1 MEDVFLMHFSYPLPY
16 LKHKSSS
23 SGWQIDSSTLAC
35 GSSLSGHHGN
45 RALKLWVAGRRHIP
59 YLWAHISTVCK
70 SKSKIA
76 KARETEIFNFVEKND
91 ELLIWSVYLVSISE
105 RVWCSQN
112 YFYHCLANPTRA
124 YALRTPLSQPFPSVL
139 QVCLFSSIFCL
150 CLSCSFVSPG
160 CDPCVSS
167 NTYCICYF
175 LLLAIS
181 FSFRCPL
188 INTFFKSFMS

>member
-45 RALKLWVAGRRHIP
+45 RAVKLWVAGRRHIP

-112 YFYHCLANPTRA
+112 YFYHCLANPTWA
-124 YALRTPLSQPFPSVL
+124 YALRSLCPSPFPLFYRFAFSL
-139 QVCLFSSIFCL
+139 PSFAYVCHAPLCLPDVTPASAVIRIVYVIFC
-150 CLSCSFVSPG
+150 CLPFH
-160 CDPCVSS
+160 
-167 NTYCICYF
+167 F
-175 LLLAIS
+175 LSVVLW
-181 FSFRCPL
+181 
-188 INTFFKSFMS
+188 

>member
-70 SKSKIA
+70 SKSKIT
-76 KARETEIFNFVEKND
+76 KAWETEIFNFMKKMTNYWLD
-91 ELLIWSVYLVSISE
+91 QFILFPLVKE
-105 RVWCSQN
+105 
-112 YFYHCLANPTRA
+112 FG
-124 YALRTPLSQPFPSVL
+124 VL
-139 QVCLFSSIFCL
+139 KIIFII
-150 CLSCSFVSPG
+150 V
-160 CDPCVSS
+160 
-167 NTYCICYF
+167 
-175 LLLAIS
+175 
-181 FSFRCPL
+181 
-188 INTFFKSFMS
+188 